1 MATAFAAARKAA
13 ERARR
18 AAKKAK
24 AVDSATSAA
33 STDGTA
39 AVASVVSA
47 VAIVWEPVQL
57 FDQPRTS
64 EETDGAAGV
73 REPGSLPGK
82 LHEHVQ
88 VTPNGRRSH
97 HIKHTSPGGT
107 MREQHYASPAGV
119 PQLHHENDD
128 GWPAWRLSIAADL
141 RKVRSER
148 ETAEKADKDARC
160 PWRYVQYGRCTSRGF
175 RRQPGCRGC
184 TRKGVQAGL
193 VCEFA
198 LTQLNYTEYTQNWS
212 VASYMV
218 TKWNGRAIVERSG
231 AERRPV
237 SRCVRTVQLHHTIR
251 SYSVNQRCAHKK
263 QKAGGPPVRWLIIIQ
278 NYIITCAGNIL
289 LGQGYILHLMM

>member
-1 MATAFAAARKAA
+1 MTTAFAEARKAA

-39 AVASVVSA
+39 AVASVATA
-47 VAIVWEPVQL
+47 VAIVWEPVEL
-57 FDQPRTS
+57 FDQPRIS
-64 EETDGAAGV
+64 EETVQLECDS
-73 REPGSLPGK
+73 SLPGK

-128 GWPAWRLSIAADL
+128 GWPAWRLSIAADR

-193 VCEFA
+193 VCDFA
-198 LTQLNYTEYTQNWS
+198 LTQLNYTEL
-212 VASYMV
+212 
-218 TKWNGRAIVERSG
+218 
-231 AERRPV
+231 ERRIIYGHEMEW
-237 SRCVRTVQLHHTIR
+237 SCDCGKKRCREQAR
-251 SYSVNQRCAHKK
+251 EPMRAYCPA
-263 QKAGGPPVRWLIIIQ
+263 PPY
-278 NYIITCAGNIL
+278 NT
-289 LGQGYILHLMM
+289 

>member
-1 MATAFAAARKAA
+1 MTTAFAEARKAA

-18 AAKKAK
+18 AANKAK
-24 AVDSATSAA
+24 AVNSATSAA
-33 STDGTA
+33 STNGTA
-39 AVASVVSA
+39 AVASVVTA

-128 GWPAWRLSIAADL
+128 GWPAWRLSIAAER

-160 PWRYVQYGRCTSRGF
+160 PWRYVGYGRCSSK
-175 RRQPGCRGC
+175 GCWGC
-184 TRKGVQAGL
+184 TRKAKGVRAGYSDTDPRI
-193 VCEFA
+193 CERV
-198 LTQLNYTEYTQNWS
+198 LTQLNYTEL
-212 VASYMV
+212 
-218 TKWNGRAIVERSG
+218 
-231 AERRPV
+231 ERRIIYGYEV
-237 SRCVRTVQLHHTIR
+237 EWLCECGRKRCRE
-251 SYSVNQRCAHKK
+251 SK
-263 QKAGGPPVRWLIIIQ
+263 PVRASEMVRDAS
-278 NYIITCAGNIL
+278 NC
-289 LGQGYILHLMM
+289 H

>member
-1 MATAFAAARKAA
+1 MSPRKRVLLSEQFCSSSKLRRGFVAITLRPTRQLGALKSNRLRPPMTTAFAEARKAA

-39 AVASVVSA
+39 AVASVATA
-47 VAIVWEPVQL
+47 VAVVWEPVEL
-57 FDQPRTS
+57 FDQPRIS
-64 EETDGAAGV
+64 EETVQLECDS
-73 REPGSLPGK
+73 SLPGK
-82 LHEHVQ
+82 LYEHVQ

-128 GWPAWRLSIAADL
+128 GWPAWRLSIAADR

-160 PWRYVQYGRCTSRGF
+160 PWRYVQYGRCTSRGQ

-184 TRKGVQAGL
+184 TRKGVQACL

-198 LTQLNYTEYTQNWS
+198 LTQLNYTEL
-212 VASYMV
+212 
-218 TKWNGRAIVERSG
+218 
-231 AERRPV
+231 ERRII
-237 SRCVRTVQLHHTIR
+237 SGHEMEWSCDCGKKRCREQAR
-251 SYSVNQRCAHKK
+251 EPMRAYCPA
-263 QKAGGPPVRWLIIIQ
+263 PPY
-278 NYIITCAGNIL
+278 NT
-289 LGQGYILHLMM
+289 